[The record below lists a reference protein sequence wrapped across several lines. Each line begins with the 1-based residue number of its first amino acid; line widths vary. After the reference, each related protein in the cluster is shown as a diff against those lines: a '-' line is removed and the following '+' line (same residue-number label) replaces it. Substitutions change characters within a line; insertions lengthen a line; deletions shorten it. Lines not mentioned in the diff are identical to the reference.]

1 MDSSK
6 ITIKLCDVG
15 SCKVISSEAME
26 EATIYGTVPFLA
38 PELIKTNSQKI
49 ISSNP
54 FKSDVFS
61 FGLVMLYVII
71 QKKFTSK
78 ERLEV
83 NEETY

>member
-1 MDSSK
+1 MNSSNL
-6 ITIKLCDVG
+6 TMKLCDVG
-15 SCKVISSEAME
+15 SCKIISKETME

-54 FKSDVFS
+54 FKSDVYS
-61 FGLVMLYVII
+61 FGLVILYVISG
-71 QKKFTSK
+71 KKFSSK

-83 NEETY
+83 TE

>member
-38 PELIKTNSQKI
+38 P
-49 ISSNP
+49 
-54 FKSDVFS
+54 
-61 FGLVMLYVII
+61 
-71 QKKFTSK
+71 
-78 ERLEV
+78 
-83 NEETY
+83 

>member
-1 MDSSK
+1 
-6 ITIKLCDVG
+6 
-15 SCKVISSEAME
+15 ME

-61 FGLVMLYVII
+61 FGLVMLYVIV

-83 NEETY
+83 NEETYEEVIMEWVK